1 MKRPVWPFFVFPQGA
16 PTARDMKSMRSGPAM
31 PNRRSRA
38 RVAEEAPDEG
48 RLHE

>member
-1 MKRPVWPFFVFPQGA
+1 MKRPVWHFFVFPQGA

-38 RVAEEAPDEG
+38 RAAEEAPDEG